1 MKKMFFMSKINWDY
15 IGNIQ
20 EQDKLRLY
28 MKYQGFKPSNNS
40 PPPVI
45 KVKVVDIYMMV
56 STEKYT

>member
-1 MKKMFFMSKINWDY
+1 
-15 IGNIQ
+15 
-20 EQDKLRLY
+20 